1 MGGKRLACR
10 KTEATMTEQKTLVLT
25 GASRGIGHATVKRFS
40 AEGWR
45 VLTCSRQPF
54 DPRCPWPGGQ
64 ENHIEIDLASPDKT
78 IAAIEGIKAKL
89 NGRLDALVNNAGIS
103 PKATGGGRLNTLDTD
118 LRTWGQVF
126 HVNFFASIVLARGL
140 KDELSAA
147 KGSVVNVTS
156 IAGSRVHPFAGAA
169 YATSKA
175 ALAAL
180 TREMA
185 YDFGPLGVRV
195 NAIAPGEI
203 ETSILSPGTD
213 KIVEKL
219 PMRRLGQPSEVAD
232 AIWFLCSPVSSYI
245 SGAEI
250 QVNGGQHV

>member
-1 MGGKRLACR
+1 MS
-10 KTEATMTEQKTLVLT
+10 EPKTLLLT

-40 AEGWR
+40 TEGWR

-54 DPRCPWPGGQ
+54 DPRCPWPGG
-64 ENHIEIDLASPDKT
+64 EDNHIEIDLADPNKT
-78 IAAIEGIKAKL
+78 IAALEVIKARL
-89 NGRLDALVNNAGIS
+89 GGRLDALVNNAGIS
-103 PKATGGGRLNTLDTD
+103 PKGPGGSRLDTMNTD

-126 HVNFFASIVLARGL
+126 HVNFFAPVVLARGL
-140 KDELSAA
+140 KDELAAA

-185 YDFGPLGVRV
+185 HDFGPLGVRV
-195 NAIAPGEI
+195 NAIAPGEV
-203 ETSILSPGTD
+203 ETAILSPGT
-213 KIVEKL
+213 EKL
-219 PMRRLGQPSEVAD
+219 VDSLPLRRLGQPKEVAD
-232 AIWFLCSPVSSYI
+232 VIWFLCSNQSSYL
-245 SGAEI
+245 SGCEI
-250 QVNGGQHV
+250 PINGGQHV

>member
-1 MGGKRLACR
+1 MS
-10 KTEATMTEQKTLVLT
+10 EQKVMVLT

-45 VLTCSRQPF
+45 VLTCSRQAF
-54 DPRCPWPGGQ
+54 DPRCPWPGGE
-64 ENHIEIDLASPDKT
+64 ENHIQIDLASPDAT
-78 IAAIEGIKAKL
+78 IAAIATIKEKL
-89 NGRLDALVNNAGIS
+89 GGRLNALVNNAGIS
-103 PKATGGGRLNTLDTD
+103 PKGPGGARLNTLETD
-118 LRTWGQVF
+118 LRTWGHVF

-147 KGSVVNVTS
+147 RGSVVNVTS
-156 IAGSRVHPFAGAA
+156 IAGARVHPFAGAA

-185 YDFGPLGVRV
+185 HDFGPMGVRV

-203 ETSILSPGTD
+203 ETSILSPGTE

-219 PMRRLGQPSEVAD
+219 PLQRLGQPKEVAD
-232 AIWFLCSPVSSYI
+232 VIWFLCSDQASYI
-245 SGAEI
+245 SGSEI
-250 QVNGGQHV
+250 EVNGAQHV